1 MKTRTPQDVA
11 TAAQRR
17 AAAEPE
23 PAQRAT
29 QVAGG
34 PPPPFAD
41 SPRMV
46 AQRQALAHLA
56 AAELAPND
64 TGQASTVAERPSSV
78 PVQRMPKR
86 NKQPR
91 GRGGGGRGGNRGN
104 RGGRGGRGG
113 GGRGGV
119 NLPLV
124 AYQALKQQI
133 DNIGEVRTNEQ
144 RGALTAEQ
152 LEENISHLE
161 SSIQSREDE
170 DARLGDRK
178 HRRWTNHEKR
188 LLRQLEKE
196 RNRRRGGGGRG
207 GGRGQQ
213 GRGGGR
219 GGRGGGVR
227 GRGRR

>member
-11 TAAQRR
+11 KAAQRR

-23 PAQRAT
+23 SAQRAP

-34 PPPPFAD
+34 RPPPFAD

-46 AQRQALAHLA
+46 AQRQALAHLT
-56 AAELAPND
+56 AAEHAAND
-64 TGQASTVAERPSSV
+64 TGQAAAIAESQSSA

-91 GRGGGGRGGNRGN
+91 GRGGAGRGGNRGN

-119 NLPLV
+119 NLPQA

-133 DNIGEVRTNEQ
+133 DNIREVKTNEQ

-152 LEENISHLE
+152 LEENIGHLE

-178 HRRWTNHEKR
+178 HARWTNHERR

-196 RNRRRGGGGRG
+196 RNRRRGGGGG
-207 GGRGQQ
+207 GGARRQ

-219 GGRGGGVR
+219 GGAR

>member
-1 MKTRTPQDVA
+1 MKTRTPQNVA
-11 TAAQRR
+11 QARHR

-23 PAQRAT
+23 PEQRTT
-29 QVAGG
+29 QVAGEQT
-34 PPPPFAD
+34 PPYAD

-64 TGQASTVAERPSSV
+64 TAQAGTVAERPSSA

-91 GRGGGGRGGNRGN
+91 GRGGAGRGGNRGN

-113 GGRGGV
+113 GGRGGI
-119 NLPLV
+119 NLPQV

-133 DNIGEVRTNEQ
+133 DNIREVKTNEQ

-152 LEENISHLE
+152 LEENIGYLE

-178 HRRWTNHEKR
+178 HERWTNHERR
-188 LLRQLEKE
+188 LLRQLQNE

-207 GGRGQQ
+207 GARGQ

-219 GGRGGGVR
+219 GGRGGGAR